1 MDYNGSRTEAKYWM
15 YRIRYDDWEAWYA
28 AVAFPHSN
36 KIDLLVQKYQEFNR
50 NSVVV
55 FRQLIVIFDRKCEK
69 CNLYYIM
76 YESSMRSAIN
86 IRNSYSI
93 NHVLKSFEEIYHYH
107 NILQVLKLD
116 IRTLHNRTRVSNKTE
131 MVFYIDVT
139 KGLLEDPMEISPSFI
154 ETIFVQLTIYAYI
167 STKILSIYIN
177 KQIWKLDKATCK
189 FVMMLKFITT
199 AYI

>member
-69 CNLYYIM
+69 CDLYYIM
-76 YESSMRSAIN
+76 YESGMRFS
-86 IRNSYSI
+86 
-93 NHVLKSFEEIYHYH
+93 L
-107 NILQVLKLD
+107 
-116 IRTLHNRTRVSNKTE
+116 LHRYK
-131 MVFYIDVT
+131 Y
-139 KGLLEDPMEISPSFI
+139 
-154 ETIFVQLTIYAYI
+154 
-167 STKILSIYIN
+167 
-177 KQIWKLDKATCK
+177 
-189 FVMMLKFITT
+189 
-199 AYI
+199 

>member
-1 MDYNGSRTEAKYWM
+1 
-15 YRIRYDDWEAWYA
+15 
-28 AVAFPHSN
+28 
-36 KIDLLVQKYQEFNR
+36 
-50 NSVVV
+50 
-55 FRQLIVIFDRKCEK
+55 
-69 CNLYYIM
+69 
-76 YESSMRSAIN
+76 MRSAIN

-154 ETIFVQLTIYAYI
+154 ETIFV
-167 STKILSIYIN
+167 
-177 KQIWKLDKATCK
+177 
-189 FVMMLKFITT
+189 
-199 AYI
+199 